1 MHLNIYTLLKIKE
14 TNNKLIVNCKQP
26 NKRRYERNKPVK
38 NGRHSTRYR
47 MFLPSRPRE
56 RKDLWTSREAYR
68 AQAGDTVDSLH
79 KQAMN
84 MALGS
89 EQLIVSARHGVG

>member
-1 MHLNIYTLLKIKE
+1 
-14 TNNKLIVNCKQP
+14 
-26 NKRRYERNKPVK
+26 
-38 NGRHSTRYR
+38 